1 MLYTPTKLLFGCG
14 KLNELGN
21 QALPGKKALL
31 LISSGK
37 SVKVSGT
44 LDRVTAQLDRAG
56 AAYVVC
62 DNIHENP
69 SKEVVMQ
76 AAACA
81 RDNGCDFILALGGG
95 AVLDSAVAVSAM
107 ATNPGDLWDYVQ
119 GGTGKGL
126 PLQHPGLPTVTIATT
141 AGALSPTTKRRKR

>member
-1 MLYTPTKLLFGCG
+1 MDFNLFTPTRLLFGRG
-14 KLNELGN
+14 KLNELGT

-37 SVKVSGT
+37 SVKVNGT
-44 LDRVTAQLDRAG
+44 LDRVMQQLGRAG

-62 DNIHENP
+62 NNIHENP
-69 SKEVVMQ
+69 SKEVVME

-81 RDNGCDFILALGGG
+81 RENNCDFILALGGG

-107 ATNPGDLWDYVQ
+107 ATNPGDLWDYVVWWNGQ
-119 GGTGKGL
+119 GAAFAISR
-126 PLQHPGLPTVTIATT
+126 IAYRDHCNDF
-141 AGALSPTTKRRKR
+141 GNRFGD